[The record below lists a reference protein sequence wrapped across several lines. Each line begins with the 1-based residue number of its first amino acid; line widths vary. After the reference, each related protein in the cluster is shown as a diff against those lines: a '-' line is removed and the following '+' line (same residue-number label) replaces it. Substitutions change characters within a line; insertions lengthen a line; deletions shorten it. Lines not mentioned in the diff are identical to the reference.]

1 MVSAAECLAIESSLR
16 VSYSSSPFGLGIITD
31 NLQRRSRRIVN
42 LYLGYK
48 EQKEITKD
56 FRFMVS
62 KEDRKYIRFFNQKEM
77 RFISVPS
84 SSRWNSEGSYF
95 WKMRK
100 SFLQEVNGL
109 RSVKMLTLTFDESHV
124 SGHLPAWWTLGVKEY
139 AAVYG
144 WKYINAFLKRLR
156 EYRKKAGQRW
166 NYLGAVM
173 ELQESGM
180 VHFHV
185 LFFGKWIAPIAVLKQ
200 YWDGSKHDAGVDV
213 AKGDSVKGSVRYVTK
228 YITKMGEAASN
239 PDHEYINSIIWFFGV
254 RLYNLRHVR
263 KGPVSEAK
271 EKPEKGLWAF
281 DHYTYG
287 IESPEELETLLVD
300 RFSFVSAWFDARGQ
314 GVPDDEEKMV
324 SE

>member
-1 MVSAAECLAIESSLR
+1 
-16 VSYSSSPFGLGIITD
+16 
-31 NLQRRSRRIVN
+31 
-42 LYLGYK
+42 
-48 EQKEITKD
+48 
-56 FRFMVS
+56 
-62 KEDRKYIRFFNQKEM
+62 
-77 RFISVPS
+77 
-84 SSRWNSEGSYF
+84 
-95 WKMRK
+95 MRK

-144 WKYINAFLKRLR
+144 WKYLNAFLKRLR

-271 EKPEKGLWAF
+271 EKPEDKDLMAQVETVWDELKRRKKQTEKIEKKQDAGDSGQCGFGGAHLCGPQDSVVGANPEIGLGKLISCLERLKRA
-281 DHYTYG
+281 
-287 IESPEELETLLVD
+287 SPSNVCRKRIVIGDEAHLPGDVEHLPLPYFLLLPG
-300 RFSFVSAWFDARGQ
+300 S
-314 GVPDDEEKMV
+314 
-324 SE
+324 